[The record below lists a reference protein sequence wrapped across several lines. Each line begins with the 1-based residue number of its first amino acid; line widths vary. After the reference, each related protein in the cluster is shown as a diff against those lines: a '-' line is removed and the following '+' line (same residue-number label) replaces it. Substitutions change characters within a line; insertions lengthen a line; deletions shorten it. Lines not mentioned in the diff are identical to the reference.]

1 METLQKTTYRVAGM
15 TCEACQYKVQ
25 SLLSNVSGVQHVE
38 VELKTGETTVE
49 SEQKVPLSALQAA
62 LKGTS
67 YRIDRDFPLTAAP
80 VPAAPAHAHHAPV
93 AETIWAEEPPKTW
106 LETYKPLLLITAFIT
121 GVALLTAFPG
131 RVYSADNFRLVDFLH
146 NFMTGF
152 FLVFSFFK
160 LLNLKDFAS
169 SFSMYD
175 LAAKRFPA
183 YGFVYPFL
191 ELALGIACLVH
202 FQDRAVYVADIAL
215 MGFGALGVIQSVLDK
230 RKIRCACLGAVFNL
244 PMSTVTIVENTLMVA
259 VGAALLALT
268 A

>member
-25 SLLSNVSGVQHVE
+25 SLLSNVPGVQQVQ

-49 SEQKVPLSALQAA
+49 SEQKVPLSALQTA

-67 YRIDRDFPLTAAP
+67 YRIERNFPLTTAP
-80 VPAAPAHAHHAPV
+80 IQSPV
-93 AETIWAEEPPKTW
+93 TETVGTEEPPKSW
-106 LETYKPLLLITAFIT
+106 LETYRPLLLITAFIT

-131 RVYSADNFRLVDFLH
+131 RVYTGENFHLVDFLH
-146 NFMTGF
+146 HFMTGF

-160 LLNLKDFAS
+160 LLNLKEFAS

-191 ELALGIACLVH
+191 ELALGVACLAH

-230 RKIRCACLGAVFNL
+230 RQIRCACLGAVFNL

-268 A
+268 

>member
-1 METLQKTTYRVAGM
+1 M

-25 SLLSNVSGVQHVE
+25 SLLSKVPGVQHVA
-38 VELKTGETTVE
+38 VDLNTGETTVE
-49 SEQKVPLSALQAA
+49 SEQKVPLSALQTA

-67 YRIDRDFPLTAAP
+67 YRIERDFPLTSPPAP
-80 VPAAPAHAHHAPV
+80 SQQERGDINP
-93 AETIWAEEPPKTW
+93 EPTPLSAGEGAGGEVSW

-121 GVALLTAFPG
+121 GVAGLTAFPG
-131 RVYSADNFRLVDFLH
+131 RVYAVDNFRLVDFLH

-175 LAAKRFPA
+175 LAAKRLPA

-191 ELALGIACLVH
+191 ELALGVACLVH
-202 FQDRAVYVADIAL
+202 FQARAVYVADIAL
-215 MGFGALGVIQSVLDK
+215 MGFGALGVAQSVLDK

-244 PMSTVTIVENTLMVA
+244 PMSTVTIIENTLMVA

-268 A
+268 